1 MHTPS
6 MFVTT
11 LAATLLASGAAFA
24 VEPAAAPPPA
34 SAAARDPAAY
44 MTMVAKQAGVVLNDS
59 GLAYKVTRSGPLGGV
74 HPRLGDQVRVS
85 YEGRLVDGSVF
96 DSSKSAGGPV
106 VLTVGQL
113 VPGWN
118 EALQL
123 MRPGD
128 DWTLYVPPTLGYGDE
143 SAGPIPPNSVM
154 IFRLQL
160 LSIVPPAG

>member
-6 MFVTT
+6 MFVTM

-44 MTMVAKQAGVVLNDS
+44 MTMVAKQAGVVLTDS
-59 GLAYKVTRSGPLGGV
+59 GLAYKVTRSGPLG
-74 HPRLGDQVRVS
+74 RVS

-143 SAGPIPPNSVM
+143 AAGPIPPNSVM